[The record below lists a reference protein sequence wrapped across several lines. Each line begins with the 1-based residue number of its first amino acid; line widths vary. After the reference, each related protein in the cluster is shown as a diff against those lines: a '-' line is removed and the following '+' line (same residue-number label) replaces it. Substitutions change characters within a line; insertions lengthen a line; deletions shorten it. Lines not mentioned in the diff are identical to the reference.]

1 MPLRALSADVRGYA
15 TEAKQP
21 LGNCFHG
28 AVMISKRSSIYS
40 DAITSPSRQVHVN
53 WNANAN
59 ANAKAVDLS
68 AYLPRIWRFALRL
81 SGCCSV
87 AEELVQRTWSYAL
100 ENPLPQDACLGVS
113 LMAIL
118 FSIWAD
124 DLGRPRVR
132 GAWTNDIG
140 TPDATAISLSGTAS
154 AGLFRRLVTVVDDL
168 PEAER
173 SVLLTV
179 LVEGLQIQQAARV
192 LGVDVDTAQNDLLKA
207 LRRVEEKLAP

>member
-1 MPLRALSADVRGYA
+1 MPLRAPSAVVRGHW
-15 TEAKQP
+15 TETKQR

-40 DAITSPSRQVHVN
+40 DAITSPSRQIHVN
-53 WNANAN
+53 WNANNN
-59 ANAKAVDLS
+59 ANAADLY
-68 AYLPRIWRFALRL
+68 AHLPRIWRFALRL
-81 SGCCSV
+81 SGSSSV
-87 AEELVQRTWSYAL
+87 AEELVQRTWSCAL
-100 ENPLPQDACLGVS
+100 ENQLPQDGCLDVS
-113 LMAIL
+113 LMTVL
-118 FSIWAD
+118 FSIWTN

-132 GAWTNDIG
+132 GAWTDDIG
-140 TPDATAISLSGTAS
+140 TPDATVISLADMAS

-179 LVEGLQIQQAARV
+179 VVEGLQIQHAARV

-207 LRRVEEKLAP
+207 LRRVEEKLTK